1 MPNLT
6 SELFTLQPH
15 FAPIQTTH
23 TVPNNNN
30 AWGGK
35 TANTQQHTCTVCVC
49 VFGMA
54 DRFVLLIN
62 FSSSLLSR
70 CHGYVWITGDLLKP
84 SPPTQIH
91 SPGAQLHSGKM
102 LPNDLDSSLANLVG
116 SEYKHDSSSSAS
128 NPAHRF
134 RVASSLTSYLFPL
147 DLQFG
152 GTPAKK

>member
-15 FAPIQTTH
+15 FPPIQTTH

-35 TANTQQHTCTVCVC
+35 TADTRGAHGYMQAHNKEHVHCVS
-49 VFGMA
+49 GMA
-54 DRFVLLIN
+54 ARFLLLIN
-62 FSSSLLSR
+62 FSSSLLSH
-70 CHGYVWITGDLLKP
+70 CHGYIWITGDLLKP

-116 SEYKHDSSSSAS
+116 SEYKHDSSSLPQILSS
-128 NPAHRF
+128 S
-134 RVASSLTSYLFPL
+134 RVASFLIHNFFP
-147 DLQFG
+147 
-152 GTPAKK
+152 